1 MNNIED
7 RQLTTE
13 ERAEIAKRKLEMG
26 LQKKTKQASLLSD
39 LKKELGLPEKGKR
52 K

>member
-7 RQLTTE
+7 LQLTSE
-13 ERAEIAKRKLEMG
+13 ERAEIARRKLEMDI
-26 LQKKTKQASLLSD
+26 QKKTKQSSSLSD

>member
-1 MNNIED
+1 MSSLDD
-7 RQLTTE
+7 RQLTNK
-13 ERAEIAKRKLEMG
+13 ERAEIAKRKLEVN
-26 LQKKTKQASLLSD
+26 LQKKTKQAFSLSD